1 MRMNK
6 IVSCFL
12 GLVASAV
19 VAGSASASPAKG
31 SRVALMPVSS
41 PLTVL
46 KDARAPIGWTDF
58 CRTYEDDCAVD
69 ALAATVAKLDA
80 KTARLLERV
89 NTQVNRAIQP
99 VTDINHWGV
108 VEKWDYAEDGRG
120 DCEDYVLVKRKKL
133 IEAGVPRQSLLV
145 TVVRDKKGDGH
156 AVLTVVTDQGDYIL
170 DNQEA
175 AILPWADTG
184 YSFVK
189 RQSAEHP
196 SKWVAVGSQQPAV
209 VTVAK

>member
-1 MRMNK
+1 
-6 IVSCFL
+6 
-12 GLVASAV
+12 
-19 VAGSASASPAKG
+19 
-31 SRVALMPVSS
+31 MPVSS
-41 PLTVL
+41 PLAVL

-69 ALAATVAKLDA
+69 ALGATVARLDA
-80 KTARLLERV
+80 KTARLLDRV